1 KPSLEGGRDA
11 WKTVIGTWLI
21 QFCTYGYISA
31 FGVFQDY
38 YTRTFLSEYSAS
50 DISWIGSFQLFMQYG
65 PGLLVG
71 IAFDAGY
78 FRSMMTLGTLLQVV
92 SMLML
97 SLSHRQKYYQ
107 VFLTQAFGMGLG
119 QSLLFLPSLT
129 IIGQHYQRRR
139 ALATGI
145 AVSGASFGGVAWPII
160 LNTLMGRLGFANAV
174 RVTGGMVA
182 ALLITANAIMK
193 TKYSDERKEV
203 NICWM
208 KLKTILQDSAYLL
221 SVASWVLDFYLQL
234 FSIDQGISSGL
245 AFYSITLLNAGSV
258 LGRIF
263 PNFFADRC
271 GTYNILLPCLFISS
285 ALAFSMFAITNFTGM
300 AVFGVLYG
308 FWSGSCKCFFNP
320 FSVSPAKFTRWRTRV
335 TRMGIAFSIVGI
347 SLLVGTPLEGGLL

>member
-1 KPSLEGGRDA
+1 
-11 WKTVIGTWLI
+11 
-21 QFCTYGYISA
+21 
-31 FGVFQDY
+31 
-38 YTRTFLSEYSAS
+38 
-50 DISWIGSFQLFMQYG
+50 MQYG

-221 SVASWVLDFYLQL
+221 SVASAFSINLGLFFPYFYLQL

-308 FWSGSCKCFFNP
+308 FWSGSY
-320 FSVSPAKFTRWRTRV
+320 VSLIPSLLAQLSLHAGEHG

-347 SLLVGTPLEGGLL
+347 SLLVGTPLEGGLLRGESGTNYTWYRSIIFCGAAVLIGAVGMTASRHLFIQQNRGHPGRLRRV